1 MKLAGFSTCNDVKN
15 HCTKATSAV
24 SLSLLLSFLSP
35 WATEAYLVDG
45 HWSGC
50 IAGDRVYG
58 GNLLGSCFT
67 GTGNPSNRIGNSEA
81 AAIQRASGF
90 TIQTRPRCLGCKA
103 GNTYF
108 VFTRDLTDYPN
119 TEAQINKKKKWECPF
134 QNYFITSFTWPGLW
148 LLSNDMI

>member
-1 MKLAGFSTCNDVKN
+1 M
-15 HCTKATSAV
+15 
-24 SLSLLLSFLSP
+24 
-35 WATEAYLVDG
+35 
-45 HWSGC
+45 
-50 IAGDRVYG
+50 YG

-119 TEAQINKKKKWECPF
+119 TEAQINKKKKMGM
-134 QNYFITSFTWPGLW
+134 SFPELFYYVFHLTRPLVAQQ
-148 LLSNDMI
+148 